1 MASSHY
7 LLLTMLGLF
16 PIRYR
21 RDFSVSGTGSA
32 KLEPC
37 RYMPDIV
44 SAELTSYRY
53 DIVKYR
59 ADTIIGADICI
70 GCIIILT
77 TLEPC
82 GLANSSVR
90 AVRANTPLT
99 VLVTALDSIRPLAPY
114 GGCWKGFRVSDIAA
128 SSTTTAARNVT
139 TARNITTGVAQIQ
152 DNGND
157 LEEEGGDD
165 FRATATVATTATATA
180 ATTVT
185 TIATATAAIAA
196 RTVAATAAATAATT
210 QPQKRGHPKG
220 SKDKELRKRRQKAT
234 GGGDTRATGS

>member
-1 MASSHY
+1 
-7 LLLTMLGLF
+7 
-16 PIRYR
+16 
-21 RDFSVSGTGSA
+21 
-32 KLEPC
+32 
-37 RYMPDIV
+37 MPDIV

-70 GCIIILT
+70 VCIIILT
-77 TLEPC
+77 TLEPK
-82 GLANSSVR
+82 LLRTSIIIVR

-99 VLVTALDSIRPLAPY
+99 VLVTALGELLALTTVSADNAPSLRMEDV
-114 GGCWKGFRVSDIAA
+114 GRFRVSDIAA

-157 LEEEGGDD
+157 LEEEEGDD

-180 ATTVT
+180 ATTVIM
-185 TIATATAAIAA
+185 IATATAAIAA

>member
-1 MASSHY
+1 MDPNI
-7 LLLTMLGLF
+7 GLF

-59 ADTIIGADICI
+59 ADICI
-70 GCIIILT
+70 LYGPLEGPRWKPPRRGNRRTNTKILARRKFALDRRLPRLGGFHLGPSNHCPGAQLQFNWGYTT
-77 TLEPC
+77 TL
-82 GLANSSVR
+82 NSQR
-90 AVRANTPLT
+90 ERPPLP
-99 VLVTALDSIRPLAPY
+99 RPPPEM
-114 GGCWKGFRVSDIAA
+114 SQPPEI
-128 SSTTTAARNVT
+128 S
-139 TARNITTGVAQIQ
+139 QP
-152 DNGND
+152 
-157 LEEEGGDD
+157 
-165 FRATATVATTATATA
+165 RATATVATTATATA

-196 RTVAATAAATAATT
+196 RTVAPTAAATAATT